1 MDRRMQEYWERKRE
15 DLVVEIRSF
24 ETKVQEKPVSDRE
37 WKRLDSIARRQLK
50 TLKRQAVATATRN
63 AWKHWR
69 QFGWNR
75 TVSTVWQLRRYM
87 QSNLQP
93 HLMYC
98 VGTNASFECIYE
110 FGLSGKDVQH
120 QSWATGLD
128 RDRLSNRKLFLSVD
142 NLATKHTLFRVYP
155 ATSTTPLS
163 LDIGA
168 DLGVRLKGR
177 ADISLDGLAPSAF
190 MEHLQTVGSL
200 TEMCVDRAQ
209 QEQRHVQ
216 MAYKLDRRK
225 EELQRFDRTRTK
237 WDKIYLPAEQK
248 IDLIKQMDMF
258 MKGSASRPQAL
269 LLKGPPGT
277 GKTLLAQTMAE
288 VAGSKFYKLSISDIK
303 HPNLGESAQRVAR
316 IWKEAR
322 ANKPA
327 ILFLDECE
335 SLFGKRGAAE
345 TDVIGTDI
353 VQSFLSQWDGKESNL
368 WVMGATNRRD
378 MIDEA
383 ILSRFG
389 AEIEIGLPDEDSR
402 RLILEQELRQ
412 HGATISVSPAAA
424 RQTQGFSGRDLATL
438 AGRIVAEAHPG
449 DPTQE
454 SILRAVRKQR
464 VNGNAGIDTQATWSS
479 LVLAPETM
487 ASLQTVCSMLK
498 DAEGWKANG
507 ATLPTGILLSGLSGT
522 GKTQIARTMANES
535 GLSFVAATT
544 ADLKANFLGQSANRV
559 KNLFE
564 RVRAS
569 APAILFLD
577 EIDIL
582 AQDRS
587 VSGND
592 SIVQEVIGQLLQEID
607 GIRKSTCEVFVL
619 AATNRPE
626 SLDRAILSRFTEQIS
641 IPLPDMDGRRR
652 ILEIL
657 LQSKKIDFDRA
668 SACQGLAEMSNG
680 KSGRDLKN
688 WIARA
693 EQKAV
698 QRAVVKGGPKH
709 FMLTL
714 GDFKAA

>member
-1 MDRRMQEYWERKRE
+1 
-15 DLVVEIRSF
+15 
-24 ETKVQEKPVSDRE
+24 
-37 WKRLDSIARRQLK
+37 
-50 TLKRQAVATATRN
+50 
-63 AWKHWR
+63 
-69 QFGWNR
+69 
-75 TVSTVWQLRRYM
+75 
-87 QSNLQP
+87 
-93 HLMYC
+93 
-98 VGTNASFECIYE
+98 
-110 FGLSGKDVQH
+110 
-120 QSWATGLD
+120 
-128 RDRLSNRKLFLSVD
+128 
-142 NLATKHTLFRVYP
+142 
-155 ATSTTPLS
+155 
-163 LDIGA
+163 
-168 DLGVRLKGR
+168 
-177 ADISLDGLAPSAF
+177 
-190 MEHLQTVGSL
+190 
-200 TEMCVDRAQ
+200 DRA
-209 QEQRHVQ
+209 R
-216 MAYKLDRRK
+216 AR
-225 EELQRFDRTRTK
+225 
-237 WDKIYLPAEQK
+237 WDKVYLPAEQK

-258 MKGSASRPQAL
+258 MNGSAGRPQAL

-322 ANKPA
+322 ANEPA

-353 VQSFLSQWDGKESNL
+353 VQSFLSQWDGKESGL

-378 MIDEA
+378 LIDEA
-383 ILSRFG
+383 VLSRFG
-389 AEIEIGLPDEDSR
+389 AEVEIGLPDEESR

-412 HGATISVSPAAA
+412 HGAAISVSQEAA
-424 RQTQGFSGRDLATL
+424 RQTQGFSGRDLAML
-438 AGRIVAEAHPG
+438 AGRIMADAHPAN
-449 DPTQE
+449 PTQE
-454 SILRAVRKQR
+454 IMLRAIRKQR
-464 VNGNAGIDTQATWSS
+464 VNGNAGIDTQATWNS

-507 ATLPTGILLSGLSGT
+507 ATLPTGILLSGLPGT

-582 AQDRS
+582 AGDRA

-592 SIVQEVIGQLLQEID
+592 AIVQEVIGQLLQEID

-641 IPLPDMDGRRR
+641 IPLPDLDGRRL

-657 LQSKKIDFDRA
+657 LQPKKVDFDRA
-668 SACQGLAEMSNG
+668 LACQSLAEMSDG

-698 QRAVVKGGPKH
+698 QRAVVKGGPEH
-709 FMLTL
+709 FMLAL
-714 GDFKAA
+714 DDFNAA